1 MHQARHTHRSH
12 LPRIL
17 VALAAALALCC
28 LIVLPGCGPDD
39 AAGSAAGSEPAD
51 AAIAAGSSADSG
63 AAGAEADD
71 AADTGSAAATAA
83 VDRGTAYYDVEHVVL
98 YLDAYGELPPQY
110 ITSDEARDLGWEG
123 GAVEPYQPGAA
134 IGGNH
139 FGNYE
144 GILPQGDYHECDI
157 DTQGARRG
165 AKRLVWSVDGH
176 YYYTEDHYASFVEVI
191 PDGDTVTYGET
202 FD

>member
-28 LIVLPGCGPDD
+28 LIVLPGCGPDG
-39 AAGSAAGSEPAD
+39 ATGSAAGSATED
-51 AAIAAGSSADSG
+51 AAIAAGGSADSD
-63 AAGAEADD
+63 AAGTETDD
-71 AADTGSAAATAA
+71 AADTGATTAAA
-83 VDRGTAYYDVEHVVL
+83 VDRETAYYDVEHVVL

-123 GAVEPYQPGAA
+123 GAVDPYQPGAA

-144 GILPQGDYHECDI
+144 GILPEGDYHECDI
-157 DTQGARRG
+157 DTQGTRRG
-165 AKRLVWSVDGH
+165 AKRLVWSTDGH
-176 YYYTEDHYASFVEVI
+176 YYYTEDHYVSFVEVI
-191 PDGDTVTYGET
+191 PDGGTVAYGET